1 MKTKR
6 KIEPATPPAP
16 ILALPLNT
24 EPATVTQAREAGYVV
39 ILTDDADKVKLIMPA
54 TDAVGGDMLMSALW
68 ALCQLSDQ
76 SGRAY
81 FTMALQ
87 RRLQARE
94 DAAKPAQP
102 PPTPADPAPAP
113 S

>member
-24 EPATVTQAREAGYVV
+24 ESATVTQAREAGYVV

-54 TDAVGGDMLMSALW
+54 TDIIGGDLLMSALCGMSGNTSSTERSSF
-68 ALCQLSDQ
+68 ALELW
-76 SGRAY
+76 
-81 FTMALQ
+81 
-87 RRLQARE
+87 RRLKARE
-94 DAAKPAQP
+94 DASKPAQP